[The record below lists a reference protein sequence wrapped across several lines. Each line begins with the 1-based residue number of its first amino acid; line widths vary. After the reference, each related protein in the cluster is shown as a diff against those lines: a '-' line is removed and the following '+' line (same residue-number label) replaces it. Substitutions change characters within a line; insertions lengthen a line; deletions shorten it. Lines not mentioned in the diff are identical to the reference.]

1 MHYSDRRLEINNG
14 THLFWNGQNKN
25 NWILNKSSKK
35 KIITNH
41 QVPQKIIIWF
51 LIKWKQKCQ
60 KLTGNWQKWPM
71 WIIILIYIIEYFMS
85 QQFYTLMAFACVNIV
100 TSSFIIF
107 ISLAWKSGRK
117 SPGDIVFAIGVFQLS
132 TAIYWMMMSPNVN
145 TSDASNTT
153 IYES

>member
-1 MHYSDRRLEINNG
+1 
-14 THLFWNGQNKN
+14 
-25 NWILNKSSKK
+25 
-35 KIITNH
+35 
-41 QVPQKIIIWF
+41 
-51 LIKWKQKCQ
+51 
-60 KLTGNWQKWPM
+60 M